1 MVPTDTMVFRVT
13 LGNNMCLCA
22 VAFGPLAMLLT
33 LAVTL
38 RSDKLNPWPQRHMLS
53 PMVTLNPMVSVG
65 TMLGS
70 LYLMNM

>member
-1 MVPTDTMVFRVT
+1 M
-13 LGNNMCLCA
+13 
-22 VAFGPLAMLLT
+22 AFGPLASLVT
-33 LAVTL
+33 LALTL
-38 RSDKLNPWPQRHMLS
+38 RSDKLNPWLQRDMLS